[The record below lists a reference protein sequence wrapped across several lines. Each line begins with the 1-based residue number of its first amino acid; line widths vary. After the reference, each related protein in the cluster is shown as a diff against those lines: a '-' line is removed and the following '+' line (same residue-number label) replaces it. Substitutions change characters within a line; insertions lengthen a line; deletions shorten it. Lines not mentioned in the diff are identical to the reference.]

1 MEPYGTQN
9 LTLFFQQRQ
18 KVLLKH
24 CFQIQSLRSI
34 SSICYTFGN
43 STPFPQGYI
52 REDIV
57 LDQHTITGICFSHC
71 TAQGMK
77 IKVGNASDTGQ
88 LVFKCKI
95 SKKISSSINSKKKKK
110 TGMIIKTLDIL
121 KTVIR
126 QRDSWKDP
134 RYGDK
139 TAAVIYGSICISH
152 KFPTSPSGFQTTT
165 IPEPFLCTMPN
176 LVFHNKFKILN

>member
-1 MEPYGTQN
+1 
-9 LTLFFQQRQ
+9 
-18 KVLLKH
+18 
-24 CFQIQSLRSI
+24 
-34 SSICYTFGN
+34 
-43 STPFPQGYI
+43 
-52 REDIV
+52 
-57 LDQHTITGICFSHC
+57 
-71 TAQGMK
+71 MK

-95 SKKISSSINSKKKKK
+95 SKKISSSINSKKKKKK

-176 LVFHNKFKILN
+176 LVFHNKFKILNWQFRVGIYSVSLKGRNRTGTRSLADTVLCSYPEKIFL

>member
-1 MEPYGTQN
+1 
-9 LTLFFQQRQ
+9 
-18 KVLLKH
+18 
-24 CFQIQSLRSI
+24 
-34 SSICYTFGN
+34 
-43 STPFPQGYI
+43 
-52 REDIV
+52 
-57 LDQHTITGICFSHC
+57 
-71 TAQGMK
+71 MK

-134 RYGDK
+134 RYGDM

-176 LVFHNKFKILN
+176 LVFHNKFKILNWQFRVGIYSVSLKGRNRTGTRRLADTVLCSYPEKIFL